1 MLVFIHI
8 FITNRYMILKRIWIL
23 SAVLELPPVYMRGL
37 LVKKYARDISVPVFI
52 LLYQEKVTETDSH
65 YTDG

>member
-1 MLVFIHI
+1 
-8 FITNRYMILKRIWIL
+8 MILKRIWIL

-52 LLYQEKVTETDSH
+52 PLYQEKVTETDSH